1 MTCVACKCSPHRA
14 PILDVKPYLRHDL
27 HEDARVPT
35 WCERPTDA
43 SMIAEVRF
51 APSAALALDR
61 LAPRMRFYS
70 DAELAR
76 EAIEQM
82 LRLDIRSVVRH
93 RRPAPPPAAAAPATA
108 ATVGPACATPSP
120 DVRGGAYIMRTTR
133 LCSMCMTR
141 LSRVARPLTAPRPW
155 TGRGRRSRAEL
166 HVPLR

>member
-1 MTCVACKCSPHRA
+1 MACVACKCSPHRA

-82 LRLDIRSVVRH
+82 LRLDIRSVHQGRGQAVGD
-93 RRPAPPPAAAAPATA
+93 AAGQSYT
-108 ATVGPACATPSP
+108 C
-120 DVRGGAYIMRTTR
+120 R
-133 LCSMCMTR
+133 LITSCSA
-141 LSRVARPLTAPRPW
+141 SAPLTR
-155 TGRGRRSRAEL
+155 TSR
-166 HVPLR
+166 